1 MAPNAAL
8 DSRAFLF
15 KTAMLFNSTVFLF
28 LFLPVTYFVFW
39 ALPSKNKRY
48 IWLTVASYVFY
59 GYWKWSYCYLMGVA
73 TLVSYLAGLGF
84 AKWSAN
90 PRARKLLLVWPIVLE
105 LGLLGYFKYTD
116 FSIQMLNRLLTW
128 QGVAT
133 IPLPRI
139 LLPIGISFYIF
150 HTITYIVDCYL
161 EVIKPT
167 RNFWEFSCYVS
178 LFSQLVAGPIVRFRE
193 LEKDLENIDRAK
205 RRDFLDRGWSFFAIG
220 LIQKVIV
227 ADSIAAVIDPA
238 FQDIWSLSTPST
250 WLCMLGYTYQ
260 IYFDFAGY
268 SNMAVGLGLLFG
280 LHIPQNFNSPY
291 RAVNPADFWRR
302 WHMTLSRCFRDY
314 VYLPLLGRRPR
325 PYRVYWVTM
334 LTMTLCGLW
343 HGANYTFVIW
353 GAYHGLLLVL
363 YTRFAVLWDGCAVWL
378 QRLMTFLLVLF
389 GLVLFRAPD
398 YSTATTVFAKL
409 FVPQEGAP
417 VVGAGILTM
426 MLLLAGG
433 FAHFGANTFEMAHEW
448 RPMATVGL
456 CLLFILSLFFMYG
469 AKSSPFLYFQ
479 F

>member
-1 MAPNAAL
+1 
-8 DSRAFLF
+8 
-15 KTAMLFNSTVFLF
+15 MLFNSTVFLF
-28 LFLPVTYFVFW
+28 LFLPVTYLVFW
-39 ALPSKNKRY
+39 ALPNKNQRY
-48 IWLTVASYVFY
+48 LWLTVTSYVFY
-59 GYWKWSYCYLMGVA
+59 GYWNWWYCYLMAFA
-73 TLVSYLAGLGF
+73 TVVSYLTGLGF
-84 AKWSAN
+84 LRWQNS
-90 PRARKLLLVWPIVLE
+90 PRARRLLLIVPIAIE

-116 FSIQMLNRLLTW
+116 FSIQMLNGLLSW
-128 QGVAT
+128 QGLAT
-133 IPLPRI
+133 LPLPQI

-167 RNFWEFSCYVS
+167 RNFLEFSCYVS

-193 LEKDLENIDRAK
+193 LEKDLERIDLTS
-205 RRDFLDRGWSFFAIG
+205 RRDFLDRGWSFFTIG
-220 LIQKVIV
+220 LIQKVVI

-238 FQDIWSLSTPST
+238 FQNVWSLSTASA

-314 VYLPLLGRRPR
+314 VYLPMIGRRPAER
-325 PYRVYWVTM
+325 RIYLVT
-334 LTMTLCGLW
+334 LVTMTLCGLW
-343 HGANYTFVIW
+343 HGANYTFVLW
-353 GAYHGLLLVL
+353 GAYHGLLLVI
-363 YTRFAVLWDGCAVWL
+363 YTRYAAFWDGWAPWL
-378 QRLMTFLLVLF
+378 QRAVTFFLVLF

-398 YSTATTVFAKL
+398 YATAKAIFARL
-409 FVPQEGAP
+409 LLPYDGAP
-417 VVGAGILTM
+417 LIGAGVLVVFLI
-426 MLLLAGG
+426 LAGAI
-433 FAHFGANTFEMAHEW
+433 AHFGPNTFEMPHQW
-448 RPMATVGL
+448 RPLATASL
-456 CLLFILSLFFMYG
+456 CLLFVLSLFLIYG